1 MGFLNL
7 AVKYR
12 KNPVIDPDWN
22 FELPESPSIS
32 GLTAQYAEADKPT
45 ALLKNDTEIIFDD
58 KPIVKENPVRKVI
71 SGIKPSKGLNVFSKF
86 YDQAVT
92 EDPELSK
99 YRDVF
104 TRLAQRESTFNS
116 SAKNPNAPAYGYFQF
131 MEGNYNGRQY
141 NNISRLAK
149 TDVKSFLSNPVAQ
162 IHAAKKLAQE
172 FMHSFSNKELDQLHK
187 LGWTDNAILAGS
199 WLGGPGN
206 VKRLAFRG
214 IDSSD
219 GADSVAKRMRDFNY

>member
-1 MGFLNL
+1 MGFQNL
-7 AVKYR
+7 AVKYI
-12 KNPVIDPDWN
+12 NNIDTEPQEYDI
-22 FELPESPSIS
+22 SQIPSTT
-32 GLTAQYAEADKPT
+32 LLREQYAEAPKLSETLSVP
-45 ALLKNDTEIIFDD
+45 LEVIFDD
-58 KPIVKENPVRKVI
+58 DKDEKEQNPVRRVI
-71 SGIKPSKGLNVFSKF
+71 SDIKPSKGLNKFNRF

-116 SAKNPNAPAYGYFQF
+116 GVKNPDAPAYGYFQF

-149 TDVKSFLSNPVAQ
+149 TDVKSFLNNPVAQ

-172 FMHSFSNKELDQLHK
+172 FMHSFSSKELDQLHK

-206 VKRLAFRG
+206 VKKLAFRG

-219 GADSVAKRMRDFNY
+219 GSDSVAKRMRDFNY